1 MSGPRVSF
9 RSASLKLATQPSCQS
24 SHRYEKVKERE
35 VVEAL
40 KLRADTIINEEALM
54 SEADW
59 ANTRYFPEYLEVLQA
74 KEPPVPVWSGVSGQ
88 ISTLSKTVNEKV
100 GEVEDKISAL
110 SKKVGEVEDKV
121 SSKVEALQKELD
133 AKLNAKLE
141 ELDAKLG
148 AILKAVTAAN
158 GAPQPEPER

>member
-9 RSASLKLATQPSCQS
+9 RSASLKLATQPSCQP

-88 ISTLSKTVNEKV
+88 ISTLSKIVNQ
-100 GEVEDKISAL
+100 
-110 SKKVGEVEDKV
+110 KVGEVEDKV
-121 SSKVEALQKELD
+121 EALQKGQM
-133 AKLNAKLE
+133 

>member
-1 MSGPRVSF
+1 
-9 RSASLKLATQPSCQS
+9 
-24 SHRYEKVKERE
+24 
-35 VVEAL
+35 
-40 KLRADTIINEEALM
+40 M

-88 ISTLSKTVNEKV
+88 IS
-100 GEVEDKISAL
+100 
-110 SKKVGEVEDKV
+110 KKMGEVEDKV
-121 SSKVEALQKELD
+121 EALENKLSSKVEALENKLSSKVEALQKDLD
-133 AKLNAKLE
+133 AKLE
-141 ELDAKLG
+141 

>member
-1 MSGPRVSF
+1 
-9 RSASLKLATQPSCQS
+9 
-24 SHRYEKVKERE
+24 
-35 VVEAL
+35 
-40 KLRADTIINEEALM
+40 M

-88 ISTLSKTVNEKV
+88 ISTLSKIINQ
-100 GEVEDKISAL
+100 
-110 SKKVGEVEDKV
+110 KVGEVEDKV
-121 SSKVEALQKELD
+121 EALQKGQMELD
-133 AKLNAKLE
+133 AKLE
-141 ELDAKLG
+141 

>member
-1 MSGPRVSF
+1 
-9 RSASLKLATQPSCQS
+9 
-24 SHRYEKVKERE
+24 
-35 VVEAL
+35 
-40 KLRADTIINEEALM
+40 M

-88 ISTLSKTVNEKV
+88 IS
-100 GEVEDKISAL
+100 
-110 SKKVGEVEDKV
+110 KKVGEVEDKV
-121 SSKVEALQKELD
+121 EALENKLSSKVEALQKDLD
-133 AKLNAKLE
+133 AKLE
-141 ELDAKLG
+141 

>member
-1 MSGPRVSF
+1 
-9 RSASLKLATQPSCQS
+9 
-24 SHRYEKVKERE
+24 
-35 VVEAL
+35 
-40 KLRADTIINEEALM
+40 M

-88 ISTLSKTVNEKV
+88 IS
-100 GEVEDKISAL
+100 
-110 SKKVGEVEDKV
+110 KKVGEVEDKV
-121 SSKVEALQKELD
+121 EALENKLSSKVEALENKLSSKVEALQKGQMELD
-133 AKLNAKLE
+133 AKLE
-141 ELDAKLG
+141 

>member
-1 MSGPRVSF
+1 
-9 RSASLKLATQPSCQS
+9 
-24 SHRYEKVKERE
+24 
-35 VVEAL
+35 
-40 KLRADTIINEEALM
+40 M

-88 ISTLSKTVNEKV
+88 IS
-100 GEVEDKISAL
+100 
-110 SKKVGEVEDKV
+110 KKVGEVEDKV
-121 SSKVEALQKELD
+121 EALENKLSSKVEALQKGQM
-133 AKLNAKLE
+133 